1 MKAIKHACSL
11 KLYLAIALLSI
22 TAACS
27 PYKRDQQIK
36 ADLVLKAKE
45 DASFAGVQ
53 FTVYNRNVTLW
64 GICPTE
70 KSRMMVKQKL
80 STIHLI
86 KKIDD
91 KMMIGPV
98 ELNTNYILKQQLDSV
113 LAEYPRATGKIDTN
127 SIELNGVVKQQ
138 YLAKLLESVSHIKPE
153 AVIIN
158 RLAVTM

>member
-1 MKAIKHACSL
+1 MKATKHACPG
-11 KLYLAIALLSI
+11 KLVFVIALLSI
-22 TAACS
+22 TTSCS

-36 ADLVLKAKE
+36 ADLVLKAKD

-64 GICPTE
+64 GVCPTE

-80 STIHLI
+80 STIHVI

-91 KMMIGPV
+91 KMMLGPV
-98 ELNTNYILKQQLDSV
+98 ELNANYVLKQALDSV
-113 LAEYPRATGKIDTN
+113 LAEYPRATGKIDT
-127 SIELNGVVKQQ
+127 SGIVLNGTVKQQ
-138 YLAKLLESVSHIKPE
+138 YLAKLLKSVSRIKPE